1 MLFHFVTQGDRYFL
15 RGNCGASNLRISRG
29 QARSRS
35 RSEISRTW
43 RVDGGPP
50 ATGQTVQSS
59 GSNTKKNC
67 FDFYSPASVL
77 SSPEL
82 FFVLSLAI
90 YQDLYGFHC
99 FSRQSAKDEG
109 HNNGMQKSN
118 GIASVQVITKQLVF
132 SCSIP
137 ISMSIDLRSY
147 EQYHIIC

>member
-1 MLFHFVTQGDRYFL
+1 MLFHFVTQEYRYFL

-59 GSNTKKNC
+59 GSNNNTNC

-90 YQDLYGFHC
+90 YQDLYDFTA
-99 FSRQSAKDEG
+99 SQDSAKDEG